1 MIMKG
6 KKFKTGNKKRN
17 SLWLTKKCKKIN
29 GIVIQVITW
38 REFVFQKAKQEK
50 MINTLNGGIN

>member
-1 MIMKG
+1 MKG
-6 KKFKTGNKKRN
+6 KKFITGNKKRN

-29 GIVIQVITW
+29 RIVIQVITW
-38 REFVFQKAKQEK
+38 RVFVFQKAKQEK